1 METEF
6 RILDKEYNLDL
17 LTSSSSSSSSS
28 AFFTPKLAACAAVV
42 VTAHSK
48 AKEAAEECQHAKFSL
63 SGFIRSFIHSFLPPL
78 KKTFLGVVCLEVQF
92 GEEIDG

>member
-17 LTSSSSSSSSS
+17 LTSSSSS

-42 VTAHSK
+42 VTAHST
-48 AKEAAEECQHAKFSL
+48 AKEAAACKIQLVWISP
-63 SGFIRSFIHSFLPPL
+63 FIHSFLPTF

>member
-17 LTSSSSSSSSS
+17 LTSSSSSSSF

-42 VTAHSK
+42 VTAHST
-48 AKEAAEECQHAKFSL
+48 AKEAAEDCQHAKFSL
-63 SGFIRSFIHSFLPPL
+63 SGFIHSFLPPSSQEN
-78 KKTFLGVVCLEVQF
+78 FLGSCVPRSA
-92 GEEIDG
+92 IW